1 MNANDN
7 IKYAPGFPTYGV
19 KGDTGGKGK
28 DGSSLYYTKYL
39 LSSFIS
45 DSAEA
50 NAERIEVTKRMN
62 QGLPI
67 NNYENSSAKVTYNV
81 GDIVIDGGGSFFRVT
96 EANGRL
102 DLSTEPIL
110 SVQNWGANALSGVIP
125 IDVSREVSESVLVR
139 KNDRLIL
146 SPTINGMDIIA
157 NSVTEEDLKASEN
170 VSPNAV
176 QRVIGGVPMQYN
188 GYNIVPMSS
197 FISFDLD
204 GLPTYLTIYYNKS
217 LGTWGI
223 ESNSSLVLDLPIYSS
238 RAGSADTRR
247 VDGYE
252 PLEVSSIGMK
262 RFIYNSF
269 FAKEVNLPAKKE
281 VSPEYL
287 MKYIHSGGELGAY
300 VYLNT
305 QKDGKPVE
313 SEFVGRI
320 QLRRD
325 DISQMGVSSST
336 EYVQSI
342 DAVRET
348 IAKKIEGKKDEK
360 PSLVAMYLTIL
371 DSVEVVIDYM

>member
-1 MNANDN
+1 MSANDN

-19 KGDTGGKGK
+19 KGDKGGNGK

-50 NAERIEVTKRMN
+50 NAERVEVTKRMN

-67 NNYENSSAKVTYNV
+67 NNYESDKTKVTYNV

-102 DLSTEPIL
+102 DLSTEPLL

-125 IDVSREVSESVLVR
+125 IDVSREVSDSVLVR
-139 KNDRLIL
+139 KNDRLII
-146 SPTINGMDIIA
+146 SPTLKGLDIVA
-157 NSVTEEDLKASEN
+157 HSVSEEDLKASEN
-170 VSPNAV
+170 IAQDSVF
-176 QRVIGGVPMQYN
+176 RVIGGIPMQYN
-188 GYNIVPMSS
+188 GYSIVPMSS
-197 FISFDLD
+197 FVSFDLD

-238 RAGSADTRR
+238 RSGSPDIKR

-262 RFIYNSF
+262 RSIYNSF
-269 FAKEVNLPAKKE
+269 FAKSVNIPAKKE
-281 VSPEYL
+281 VSPDYL

-305 QKDGKPVE
+305 QKEGKPVE

-320 QLRRD
+320 NLRRD
-325 DISQMGVSSST
+325 DISQMGVSSET

-342 DAVRET
+342 DAVRDT
-348 IAKKIEGKKDEK
+348 IVKKIESKKEEK
-360 PSLVAMYLTIL
+360 SSLVAMYLTIL